1 MSNLD
6 HQKIKKW
13 LIFSTVAMALLLIPR
28 RSSKKADSQ
37 LSNNNNDDK
46 GPDEKAANK
55 VSHLK

>member
-6 HQKIKKW
+6 NEKKKKW
-13 LIFSTVAMALLLIPR
+13 LALSVVAMALLLIPR

-37 LSNNNNDDK
+37 LSNHNKDAK

-55 VSHLK
+55 LSNLN

>member
-6 HQKIKKW
+6 HQKKKKW
-13 LIFSTVAMALLLIPR
+13 LIFSAVAMALSLIPR

-46 GPDEKAANK
+46 GPDKKAANK
-55 VSHLK
+55 LSNLK

>member
-6 HQKIKKW
+6 HQKKKKC
-13 LIFSTVAMALLLIPR
+13 LALSAVAMALLLIPR

-37 LSNNNNDDK
+37 LSNYNNDDK
-46 GPDEKAANK
+46 VPDEKAANK

>member
-6 HQKIKKW
+6 HQKKNKW
-13 LIFSTVAMALLLIPR
+13 LILSAVTMALLLIPR

-37 LSNNNNDDK
+37 LSNHNNDDK

-55 VSHLK
+55 LSNLK

>member
-6 HQKIKKW
+6 HQKKKKW
-13 LIFSTVAMALLLIPR
+13 SIFSAVAMALVLIPP
-28 RSSKKADSQ
+28 RSSTKADSQ

-55 VSHLK
+55 LSNLN

>member
-6 HQKIKKW
+6 NEKKKKC
-13 LIFSTVAMALLLIPR
+13 LALSAVTMALLLIPR

-37 LSNNNNDDK
+37 LSNHNKDDK

-55 VSHLK
+55 LSNLN

>member
-6 HQKIKKW
+6 HQKKW
-13 LIFSTVAMALLLIPR
+13 LIFSAVAMALLLIPR

-37 LSNNNNDDK
+37 LSNHNKDAK

-55 VSHLK
+55 LSNLN

>member
-6 HQKIKKW
+6 NEKKKKW
-13 LIFSTVAMALLLIPR
+13 LALSAVTMALLLIPR

-37 LSNNNNDDK
+37 LSNYNNDDK

-55 VSHLK
+55 VSNLK

>member
-6 HQKIKKW
+6 HQKKKKW
-13 LIFSTVAMALLLIPR
+13 LIFSAVAMALLLIPR

-37 LSNNNNDDK
+37 LSNYNNDDK

-55 VSHLK
+55 LSNLN

>member
-6 HQKIKKW
+6 NEKKKKC
-13 LIFSTVAMALLLIPR
+13 LALSAVAMALLLIPR

-37 LSNNNNDDK
+37 LSNHNNDAK

>member
-1 MSNLD
+1 MSNLN
-6 HQKIKKW
+6 HQKKMKC
-13 LIFSTVAMALLLIPR
+13 LALSAVAMALLLIPR

-55 VSHLK
+55 LSNLN